1 MNFTI
6 GSNSYASTKLP
17 VLSQLHLAR
26 RIAPALG
33 AIASA
38 QASGAT
44 SMEGFT
50 GPIMDAVAAMPE
62 TDVNWIV
69 VTCLSVVQRKN
80 DAGYSALASGGHI
93 MDDSIPLPEV
103 LQIVGKV
110 VQENL
115 GGFFPA
121 GDTPGLAPAQPN

>member
-1 MNFTI
+1 MNFEVNGT
-6 GSNSYASTKLP
+6 NYASTKLP

-38 QASGAT
+38 QADGAT
-44 SMEGFT
+44 TMEGFA
-50 GPIMDAVAAMPE
+50 GPIMNAVAGMPE

-69 VTCLSVVQRKN
+69 TTCLSVVQKLVE
-80 DAGYSALASGGHI
+80 GSPPISLAKGGHI
-93 MDDSIPLPEV
+93 MDDSIPLPDV

-115 GGFFPA
+115 GGFFASA
-121 GDTPGLAPAQPN
+121 GTSV